1 MSASF
6 LRAIEKL
13 DPSVLARFE
22 KKVDEDEKFTMEAA
36 LKFKGSEEDL
46 KETLAGLE
54 KLFEDLKKLPKK
66 PVIVLDEANKIM
78 KWRESDP
85 SNPQLEAL
93 FDFLI
98 QVSKQLNLV
107 HVILATSDYF
117 LVGWLAGNG
126 LTEDKF
132 KRKVLGELPEKEAR
146 DFVFGGAE
154 GTWPEYA

>member
-78 KWRESDP
+78 KW
-85 SNPQLEAL
+85 L
-93 FDFLI
+93 
-98 QVSKQLNLV
+98 
-107 HVILATSDYF
+107 
-117 LVGWLAGNG
+117 GWLAGNG
-126 LTEDKF
+126 LTEDNCSVSPCRILLKNN
-132 KRKVLGELPEKEAR
+132 L
-146 DFVFGGAE
+146 
-154 GTWPEYA
+154 

>member
-78 KWRESDP
+78 KW
-85 SNPQLEAL
+85 L
-93 FDFLI
+93 
-98 QVSKQLNLV
+98 
-107 HVILATSDYF
+107 
-117 LVGWLAGNG
+117 GWLAGNG